1 MTKLSTIKL
10 NPIAKTAAAPVTPT
24 SPTTTETGAAG
35 AGAGGAHPAPVS
47 SIMCGPTVLHF
58 LAYQAEGVD
67 KGLLELSSAWESLWL
82 TTAIPYQQVRVVRI
96 MMTDKYMCVYVY
108 HMRDTVCCVYI

>member
-10 NPIAKTAAAPVTPT
+10 NPIAKTTAAPATTPT
-24 SPTTTETGAAG
+24 SPTTE
-35 AGAGGAHPAPVS
+35 AGGAHPSGTGAGVAQPSPVS

-96 MMTDKYMCVYVY
+96 MMYVY
-108 HMRDTVCCVYI
+108 T

>member
-10 NPIAKTAAAPVTPT
+10 NPIAKTTATPAT
-24 SPTTTETGAAG
+24 SPTETGATG
-35 AGAGGAHPAPVS
+35 AGGGGAHPPPVS

-82 TTAIPYQQVRVVRI
+82 TTAIPYQQVRRVRI
-96 MMTDKYMCVYVY
+96 MMTD
-108 HMRDTVCCVYI
+108 